1 MNSHNE
7 IARLRNE
14 RDDLQEQVRCLTEVI
29 AEMAGHTQK
38 NLPGFTKLESRMIRC
53 LEAADGRVV
62 SKEGL
67 MQAMYFDRAED
78 DPSINILDVYIY
90 NVRTK
95 SPDYRR
101 RILNSRGEGYW
112 MEAGASNAH

>member
-1 MNSHNE
+1 MK
-7 IARLRNE
+7 I
-14 RDDLQEQVRCLTEVI
+14 
-29 AEMAGHTQK
+29 
-38 NLPGFTKLESRMIRC
+38 LPGFTKRESRLIRG
-53 LEAADGRVV
+53 LEGADVRVV

-67 MQAMYFDRAED
+67 LQAMCFDSIND
-78 DPSINILDVYIY
+78 DPGIDMVDYYIWK
-90 NVRTK
+90 VRKKFRTK